1 MKINPIPRKVVIYK
15 KSKLACFS
23 YFVAKLSGYMYLIRY
38 YNSIYIFNKM
48 LISVCKI
55 LIYYKYFS

>member
-38 YNSIYIFNKM
+38 YNSIYIFNK
-48 LISVCKI
+48 IN
-55 LIYYKYFS
+55 